1 MIAKPFTPEKGVE
14 PFVIMD
20 EPVLRLDGD
29 GIGGGPPSNSPEA
42 SAPQASNGPPN
53 AKTPQVPER

>member
-29 GIGGGPPSNSPEA
+29 GIGGGPPSNNP
-42 SAPQASNGPPN
+42 
-53 AKTPQVPER
+53 